1 MIVRRNPTSADE
13 SVPKMLL
20 NLPLNRIARFSQRTR
35 SFIFASLILS
45 LFAWQH
51 LGLVSAQ
58 ETKTLESKSKSGEK
72 KEKDKDG
79 WVSLL
84 PERGLEGWEITDFY
98 GHGEVKRNGDLLTF
112 TPGKPLTGINY
123 KKEFPKEHFE
133 IEMEARRVKG
143 NDFLCGLTFP
153 VGKGFCSFIGGGWG
167 GGLVGLSSI
176 DGSDASENSTSSN
189 IDFKNGQWY
198 KFRVIVDKE
207 FVRGWVDDKEIFAQ
221 EREGHEFS
229 TRIEVYASQ
238 PLGQC
243 VFQSEV
249 EVKNF
254 RWRPLDPETGKPKSK

>member
-1 MIVRRNPTSADE
+1 MG
-13 SVPKMLL
+13 LQL
-20 NLPLNRIARFSQRTR
+20 G
-35 SFIFASLILS
+35 SL
-45 LFAWQH
+45 
-51 LGLVSAQ
+51 VAQ
-58 ETKTLESKSKSGEK
+58 ETKTLAPKNSPSDKKEK
-72 KEKDKDG
+72 KEG
-79 WVSLL
+79 WISLL
-84 PERGLEGWEITDFY
+84 PEKELDGWEVTDFY
-98 GHGEVKRNGDLLTF
+98 GHGEVKRNGDVLVF

-123 KKEFPKEHFE
+123 KKEFPSEHFE
-133 IEMEARRVKG
+133 IEMEARRIKG

-198 KFRVIVDKE
+198 KFRVLVDKE

-221 EREGHEFS
+221 EREGHDFS

-254 RWRPLDPETGKPKSK
+254 RWRPLDPETGKPILK